1 MAVSASHFA
10 FAYFLLYG
18 FYGVA
23 LVNHIRDVFVFV
35 TEVVK
40 LQDARVCYTAVC
52 AFTVKTLVSVH
63 ECFIS
68 VTLVS
73 VLYYACLW
81 ILLVPPSRACCRA
94 FLAGG
99 LQSIC
104 FSFVLGVFCC
114 GFHLSAYRAGF
125 RAVIQ

>member
-1 MAVSASHFA
+1 MAVSTAYFA
-10 FAYFLLYG
+10 FAYFVLYS
-18 FYGVA
+18 FYGIA
-23 LVNHIRDVFVFV
+23 LVNHVRDVFVFV
-35 TEVVK
+35 AEVVK
-40 LQDARVCYTAVC
+40 LQDSRVCYTAVC
-52 AFTVKTLVSVH
+52 AFTVKALVAVH

-81 ILLVPPSRACCRA
+81 ILLVPPCGACCRA

-104 FSFVLGVFCC
+104 L
-114 GFHLSAYRAGF
+114 
-125 RAVIQ
+125 

>member
-1 MAVSASHFA
+1 MAVGASHFA
-10 FAYFLLYG
+10 FAYFLFYS

-40 LQDARVCYTAVC
+40 LEDSVVCYAAVC
-52 AFTVKTLVSVH
+52 AFTVKALVSDH
-63 ECFIS
+63 ECFVS

-81 ILLVPPSRACCRA
+81 ILLVPPCGA
-94 FLAGG
+94 F
-99 LQSIC
+99 C
-104 FSFVLGVFCC
+104 
-114 GFHLSAYRAGF
+114 
-125 RAVIQ
+125 

>member
-1 MAVSASHFA
+1 LLCNNGMAVSASHFA
-10 FAYFLLYG
+10 FAYFVLYELD
-18 FYGVA
+18 GVA

-35 TEVVK
+35 AEVVK

-52 AFTVKTLVSVH
+52 AFTVKAFVSVH

-81 ILLVPPSRACCRA
+81 IFLVPPSRACCGA
-94 FLAGG
+94 FLTGG

-104 FSFVLGVFCC
+104 L
-114 GFHLSAYRAGF
+114 
-125 RAVIQ
+125 

>member
-1 MAVSASHFA
+1 MAVSTAYFA
-10 FAYFLLYG
+10 FAYFVLYEL
-18 FYGVA
+18 YGVA

-40 LQDARVCYTAVC
+40 LEYSMVCYTAVC
-52 AFTVKTLVSVH
+52 AFTVNTLVSVH

-81 ILLVPPSRACCRA
+81 IRFVPPC
-94 FLAGG
+94 
-99 LQSIC
+99 
-104 FSFVLGVFCC
+104 
-114 GFHLSAYRAGF
+114 
-125 RAVIQ
+125 